1 MIRSL
6 DALRGFQLERLACHG
21 NGIESLEPL
30 RGMPLKRLDAG
41 MNPLDSIEPLHG
53 LPLELLRLDAT
64 PIESIAPLRDQ
75 PLALLSIA
83 NCANIKDFSVLGSL
97 LNLELIVVPDQTP
110 QETLDSLQRQSP
122 AIMIFNSDR
131 EGKYGDIENLLFRD
145 AKQQR

>member
-1 MIRSL
+1 MPEQSRYSSGIHSSPESEVSL
-6 DALRGFQLERLACHG
+6 LFAL
-21 NGIESLEPL
+21 S
-30 RGMPLKRLDAG
+30 
-41 MNPLDSIEPLHG
+41 
-53 LPLELLRLDAT
+53 
-64 PIESIAPLRDQ
+64 
-75 PLALLSIA
+75 
-83 NCANIKDFSVLGSL
+83 SL